1 LKAYSKA
8 VNIFDSIEDGQE
20 KIRNLIQKI
29 SLEINDAI
37 KNYTIN
43 SGEQVDFDALSEE
56 EDYDVRVFKP

>member
-1 LKAYSKA
+1 MKAYSKA

-20 KIRNLIQKI
+20 KIKALIQKI